1 MTLVALI
8 PVLFM
13 IVGALTF
20 ALAAN
25 PKVAELGKILFAAGA
40 FALCFAWAGKLVSL
54 P

>member
-1 MTLVALI
+1 MTLIAWI

-13 IVGALTF
+13 IVGALLY

-25 PKVAELGKILFAAGA
+25 PKVQELGRILFAAGA
-40 FALCFAWAGKLVSL
+40 FAMAFAWAGKLVSL